1 MLYNYC
7 TWTRSIWGFME
18 QSTTILDEA
27 KSSSILLYSAPWNL
41 ILVKFKSSNCFITYG
56 SILLYEN
63 FKIFEIFWKFLKFF
77 EIFWNFELFLNLMK
91 FLKVLKF
98 YENFEILWNFL
109 TYWWKCAAIG
119 WYFYWD
125 PQVSLKIGE
134 VCNMIVYQ
142 DLLCDMM
149 KYGLTIYILIQ

>member
-41 ILVKFKSSNCFITYG
+41 ILVKSKSSNCFITYG

-63 FKIFEIFWKFLKFF
+63 FKIFEIFWKFLKFWIF
-77 EIFWNFELFLNLMK
+77 SKSYEIFESFK
-91 FLKVLKF
+91 
-98 YENFEILWNFL
+98 ILWKFL